1 MIQVL
6 LNVFLVVMAV
16 YITLLVRNVNV
27 LKIVLI
33 LMDMFALSAHNTKYI
48 TLLLIN
54 VKVVILIVF
63 LTPKHKLV

>member
-16 YITLLVRNVNV
+16 YIILLVRNVNV
-27 LKIVLI
+27 LKIVHI
-33 LMDMFALSAHNTKYI
+33 LMDMFVLNAYNIKYI

-63 LTPKHKLV
+63 LTRKHKFV

>member
-16 YITLLVRNVNV
+16 YIILLVRNVNV
-27 LKIVLI
+27 LKIVHI
-33 LMDMFALSAHNTKYI
+33 LMDMFVLNAYNIKYI

-54 VKVVILIVF
+54 VKVVIWIVF
-63 LTPKHKLV
+63 LTPKHKFV

>member
-16 YITLLVRNVNV
+16 YIILLVRNVNV
-27 LKIVLI
+27 LKIVHI
-33 LMDMFALSAHNTKYI
+33 LMDMFVLNAYNIKYI
-48 TLLLIN
+48 TLLLTN

-63 LTPKHKLV
+63 LTPKHKFV

>member
-16 YITLLVRNVNV
+16 YIILLVRNVNV
-27 LKIVLI
+27 LKIVHI
-33 LMDMFALSAHNTKYI
+33 LMDMFVLNAYNIKYI

-63 LTPKHKLV
+63 LTPKHKFV